1 MMRFIPIIMLSLLA
15 AGCAN
20 TGPSEATMKFR
31 AKEADRLD
39 QRLANYTAGT
49 PKRCV
54 RSRDLSGPE
63 SYGDGTLVFSMG
75 RNLLYRNDT
84 RGSCSKIGQGR
95 ALITKNYGSELCSGD
110 IAQVAD
116 LSAGYV
122 TDNCAL
128 GEFIPY
134 RRKS

>member
-1 MMRFIPIIMLSLLA
+1 MRVVPILMLSLFV

-20 TGPSEATMKFR
+20 TEPSQSTLKYRAFEA
-31 AKEADRLD
+31 ERLEK
-39 QRLANYTAGT
+39 RLANYTAGT

-54 RSRDLSGPE
+54 RLRELSGPE
-63 SYGDGTLVFSMG
+63 SYGDGTLIFSNG

-84 RGSCSKIGQGR
+84 RGACRKIGAGR
-95 ALITKNYGSELCSGD
+95 ALITKTWGSEVCSGD
-110 IAQVAD
+110 FAQVAD

-128 GEFIPY
+128 GEFVPY
-134 RRKS
+134 RRNK